1 MHNNFR
7 QTNGIKSEFL
17 TQALCWEYY
26 NKIKNEV
33 VVHSPKTL
41 ILSSKIEKKSR
52 NMVFFSSN
60 LKHNNFRQTNAIN
73 MKLFIEA
80 LCWDKQ
86 IK

>member
-7 QTNGIKSEFL
+7 QTNGIESEFL

-41 ILSSKIEKKSR
+41 ILSSKIEKKVGICFLF
-52 NMVFFSSN
+52 VFFS
-60 LKHNNFRQTNAIN
+60 NFNA
-73 MKLFIEA
+73 
-80 LCWDKQ
+80 Q
-86 IK
+86 